1 MPLRDMFKKTYIK
14 VLDIDNKKIPEAP
27 EGLWRKCKKCN
38 SPIYVEDVRANH
50 YVCPKCMGYFR
61 VHAYRRIEMLVD
73 KGSFKEWNKTMPISN
88 PLNFPNY
95 EEKLKEAKEKSHL
108 D

>member
-14 VLDIDNKKIPEAP
+14 VLDTDNKKIPEAP

-61 VHAYRRIEMLVD
+61 VHAYRRI
-73 KGSFKEWNKTMPISN
+73 
-88 PLNFPNY
+88 
-95 EEKLKEAKEKSHL
+95 
-108 D
+108 